1 MLLRKFF
8 WSVPLLLAA
17 TMSLSGQQTR
27 ATLVGTLT
35 DPSGAVISGSTV
47 TIVNLQTG
55 VRRETK
61 TDPTGNYTVPF
72 LPEGSYSVTV
82 AMQGFRQKEVQRVT
96 LAVGQTGRV
105 DFQMEVGDVI
115 QNVTVQASVVALQT
129 ENATVGT
136 TIDST
141 EITELPLNGR
151 NFVQLAQLIPG
162 ALPGTPGS
170 ITVRR
175 GRGSIGQSDSP
186 FGSTGFSANGVRDTA
201 NRYYI
206 DGIES
211 MDGDAFTYAFSPS
224 VDSLAEVKVETN
236 LYAADSGAA
245 PGGQISL
252 ITKSGTNVYHGTL
265 WEFNRNDALT
275 STYDAIAHKDLHSAR
290 LNRNQYGANLGSP
303 ILIPKIYNGKNKT
316 FFFFNWESGRQAL
329 GAVPGYAIVP
339 TTAQRSGNLSGLT
352 DSKGNPLTLRD
363 PLHVGI
369 AGNVIPTAALSPQA
383 QTFLKFEPAPNT
395 QNGVFNFINTPQSPI
410 STQDNYTGRVDH
422 NFSAKDSV
430 TGRYILNDTKEKG
443 TPFWGHD
450 QRDNLSRT
458 HASIT
463 PRK

>member
-290 LNRNQYGANLGSP
+290 LNQISTVRILEARSSFPKSITVRTRRFSSSIGNPGGRRLGPSP
-303 ILIPKIYNGKNKT
+303 AMPS
-316 FFFFNWESGRQAL
+316 F
-329 GAVPGYAIVP
+329 PP
-339 TTAQRSGNLSGLT
+339 QRS
-352 DSKGNPLTLRD
+352 
-363 PLHVGI
+363 V
-369 AGNVIPTAALSPQA
+369 AVI
-383 QTFLKFEPAPNT
+383 
-395 QNGVFNFINTPQSPI
+395 
-410 STQDNYTGRVDH
+410 
-422 NFSAKDSV
+422 
-430 TGRYILNDTKEKG
+430 
-443 TPFWGHD
+443 
-450 QRDNLSRT
+450 
-458 HASIT
+458 
-463 PRK
+463 